1 MKDTEVKAENS
12 YEEQINICLSA
23 GALDEARRLCEE
35 WIQTGQEGIEKYIYE
50 AEILYQ
56 MGEEQKSDRLI
67 LETLQKD
74 CNNYELYLMRAQ
86 HRQAAGDAEHAS
98 ILYQLALFLCTD
110 NQDRQIIADMAEN
123 CGTGEEISSYRLGV
137 ALEDVIRDRIRM
149 GEVHKTSEFLGKYLF
164 HDDQELGRIF
174 LTENN
179 LLLYMQLEVTLCNE
193 NTGREH
199 DKSAVYRFDLATFKQ
214 HYTNLKFY
222 IRRVWFGL
230 PESMRALCS
239 YMEKHDISVDMLVVV
254 TKYSVPDWLFSDMLI
269 KLHDGLVEEKAI
281 SEEQI
286 QLLENYAA
294 FDHQYGKKYAGYIFW
309 TEQFTKCED
318 NQLQITHLNYKE
330 QKESV
335 EVEHKKDSK
344 KMAFIFC
351 SNDKL
356 YSEEV
361 IIYLRHLIIPKGWT
375 AEVLV
380 VWNAP
385 GMAAA
390 YNYAMNR
397 SNAKYKTYMHH
408 DTFLI
413 HPAFIQDVVAMM
425 QQENAPAMLGI
436 AGCEKLEADA
446 VWWKADRDGLCMTCY
461 QEAILTMLASNSL
474 AEALS
479 DKNGNK
485 ESNRKGNKEGN
496 REGNKEDNRE
506 GNKEDQESAVKRA
519 KFEKYQK
526 QGYAPVQ
533 SLDGILLV
541 TKEDIRWREDLFDGW
556 HFYDI
561 SQGLEFARNG
571 LQIGCIV
578 DTDMWVLHETTMRKD
593 PKDTYEKYR
602 QIFLK
607 EYGTDIVVK

>member
-1 MKDTEVKAENS
+1 MKPDSYVKNGCR
-12 YEEQINICLSA
+12 QNRKVQFA
-23 GALDEARRLCEE
+23 G
-35 WIQTGQEGIEKYIYE
+35 
-50 AEILYQ
+50 
-56 MGEEQKSDRLI
+56 
-67 LETLQKD
+67 
-74 CNNYELYLMRAQ
+74 
-86 HRQAAGDAEHAS
+86 
-98 ILYQLALFLCTD
+98 
-110 NQDRQIIADMAEN
+110 
-123 CGTGEEISSYRLGV
+123 
-137 ALEDVIRDRIRM
+137 
-149 GEVHKTSEFLGKYLF
+149 
-164 HDDQELGRIF
+164 
-174 LTENN
+174 
-179 LLLYMQLEVTLCNE
+179 
-193 NTGREH
+193 
-199 DKSAVYRFDLATFKQ
+199 
-214 HYTNLKFY
+214 
-222 IRRVWFGL
+222 
-230 PESMRALCS
+230 
-239 YMEKHDISVDMLVVV
+239 
-254 TKYSVPDWLFSDMLI
+254 
-269 KLHDGLVEEKAI
+269 
-281 SEEQI
+281 
-286 QLLENYAA
+286 
-294 FDHQYGKKYAGYIFW
+294 
-309 TEQFTKCED
+309 CED
-318 NQLQITHLNYKE
+318 NQLQITHLDYKE
-330 QKESV
+330 RKELV
-335 EVEHKKDSK
+335 VHKKNSK

-361 IIYLRHLIIPKGWT
+361 ITYLRHLIIPKGWT

-390 YNYAMNR
+390 YNYAMDR
-397 SNAKYKTYMHH
+397 SDAKYKTYMHH

-425 QQENAPAMLGI
+425 QQKNAPAMLGI

-446 VWWKADRDGLCMTCY
+446 VWWKADRNGLWMTCY

-479 DKNGNK
+479 DKKSSHEGNK
-485 ESNRKGNKEGN
+485 AGNN
-496 REGNKEDNRE
+496 EGNKETNIT
-506 GNKEDQESAVKRA
+506 GNKEDRESAVKKA

-526 QGYAPVQ
+526 QGYVPVQ

-593 PKDTYEKYR
+593 PMNTYEKYR

-607 EYGTDIVVK
+607 EYRKDIAIE